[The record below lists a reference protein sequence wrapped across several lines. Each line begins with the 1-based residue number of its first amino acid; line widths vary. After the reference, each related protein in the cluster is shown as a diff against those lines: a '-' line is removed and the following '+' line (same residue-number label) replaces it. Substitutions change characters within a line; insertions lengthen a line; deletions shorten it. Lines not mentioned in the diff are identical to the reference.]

1 MTFGQRLKK
10 HRKLKNLTQTE
21 LAEAIGVSPQAV
33 SKWETDIGMP
43 DISQIVPLSRELD
56 ISSDILL
63 GIVDDETDREFE
75 KIYAEC
81 MEAENLMAYHWPPD
95 VKKIVSFFQKMY
107 SYFSAHPNHPRAAEY
122 LLDQA
127 ETYWGNNLFFE
138 NEAIAVKEC
147 ERFANC
153 IFRHGNDADLQAKAR
168 FLIASIWAHTG
179 KTEQAYEMLG
189 KMPFLYGDRCY
200 WSAEVAMIAEDYEK
214 AEMFCRK
221 SFTHKAR
228 FISRCIRLTANIKEK
243 IEYEEY
249 MLRIIE
255 AFLSGGDYIPHRQM
269 YQKLSLLS
277 GLIKQHLQSG
287 NFSRAEEHF
296 HSLLEAGE
304 KYLSFLKN
312 GEKGKSFLLFD
323 DSDTLEKNRS
333 IEQKR
338 HLVTESLR
346 RTIYICEQNK
356 NAKNK
361 KEIADCICKAKEIC
375 NFFHS

>member
-1 MTFGQRLKK
+1 
-10 HRKLKNLTQTE
+10 
-21 LAEAIGVSPQAV
+21 
-33 SKWETDIGMP
+33 
-43 DISQIVPLSRELD
+43 
-56 ISSDILL
+56 
-63 GIVDDETDREFE
+63 
-75 KIYAEC
+75 
-81 MEAENLMAYHWPPD
+81 
-95 VKKIVSFFQKMY
+95 
-107 SYFSAHPNHPRAAEY
+107 
-122 LLDQA
+122 
-127 ETYWGNNLFFE
+127 
-138 NEAIAVKEC
+138 
-147 ERFANC
+147 
-153 IFRHGNDADLQAKAR
+153 
-168 FLIASIWAHTG
+168 
-179 KTEQAYEMLG
+179 
-189 KMPFLYGDRCY
+189 
-200 WSAEVAMIAEDYEK
+200 
-214 AEMFCRK
+214 
-221 SFTHKAR
+221 
-228 FISRCIRLTANIKEK
+228 K